1 MIKCKYLIVYS
12 KNSRGLKTVTVRN
25 NQNHYCSNFFIK
37 DLTIDICQRG
47 SYFKLKINCRSIL
60 RKQWIKP
67 VTIDTCQRFLNS
79 IKGKNLWTFL
89 FHSDTK
95 CNGIHDFTST
105 VALTVWNFN
114 LIACNKPVNTQS
126 YHLKSLLLNQL
137 YMVIKVNGFRY
148 SAHRVRPHGLF

>member
-105 VALTVWNFN
+105 VALTDWNFN
-114 LIACNKPVNTQS
+114 LIAC
-126 YHLKSLLLNQL
+126 KSTCE
-137 YMVIKVNGFRY
+137 YPIISFEVSFIKSAVYGYKSQRFSLFR
-148 SAHRVRPHGLF
+148 S